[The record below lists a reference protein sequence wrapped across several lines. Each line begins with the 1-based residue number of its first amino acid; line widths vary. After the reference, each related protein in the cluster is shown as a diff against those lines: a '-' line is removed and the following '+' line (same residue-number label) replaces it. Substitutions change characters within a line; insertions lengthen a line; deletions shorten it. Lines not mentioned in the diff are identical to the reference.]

1 MKADPDIHNRLQ
13 EQPYMRYVLSTLACV
28 MALCT
33 GSVAQA
39 ALVTFNN
46 PSVIDID
53 PNTNVASYN
62 EAGFTFSGEAASFL
76 PLDGIGSGGSGG
88 MFVLANRL
96 LKLTA
101 SSGGLFS
108 LQSLDFG
115 LSDLQSATTAPSLL
129 IEGLLAD
136 SSLLSQTLP
145 LGTLANFRFANWT
158 GLQEVRFSANTDF
171 VLDNVNAVP
180 EPASLALVALGIAGM
195 AATRRK
201 RAAVR

>member
-1 MKADPDIHNRLQ
+1 MAGPDTHIRLQ
-13 EQPYMRYVLSTLACV
+13 EQPYMRNVLSSLACV

-62 EAGFTFSGEAASFL
+62 EAGFTFSGAAASFL

-88 MFVLANRL
+88 LFVLANSL

-101 SSGGLFS
+101 SGGGLFS

-115 LSDLQSATTAPSLL
+115 LFDLQSTTTAPSLL

-145 LGTLANFRFANWT
+145 LGTLANFGFANWT

-180 EPASLALVALGIAGM
+180 EPASLAMVALGMAGLVVM
-195 AATRRK
+195 RRK
-201 RAAVR
+201 RVALS